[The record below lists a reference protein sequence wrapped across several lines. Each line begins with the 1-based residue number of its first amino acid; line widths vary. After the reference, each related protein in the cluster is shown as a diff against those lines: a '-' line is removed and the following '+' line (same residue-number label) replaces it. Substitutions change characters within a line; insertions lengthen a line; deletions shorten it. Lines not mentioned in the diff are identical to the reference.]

1 MNFVYHVLIMSGIYM
16 ILCLSLNLMVGY
28 GGLFNIGHGA
38 FYGIG
43 AYVAAILTVKMS
55 VSFPLDLLL
64 SGVIT
69 GLFGVVVGFPALR
82 LKGDYLALCTFGF
95 GVVMHT
101 IFNCWVAVTRG
112 PQGIVGVPRPSLFST
127 PDSLPSY
134 LLLVAVVVASRSSF
148 WRGSGFSFGKSLMA
162 IRETKWPPSLQ
173 EKYRPNQNYRLLCGS
188 IFAGIAKPLCPLHQ
202 HC

>member
-43 AYVAAILTVKMS
+43 AYVAAILTVKMGF
-55 VSFPLDLLL
+55 SFPLDLLL

-69 GLFGVVVGFPALR
+69 GLSGMIVGFPALR

-101 IFNCWVAVTRG
+101 IFNNWVAVTRG
-112 PQGIVGVPRPSLFST
+112 PQGIVGVSRPSIF
-127 PDSLPSY
+127 SLPLNALPTY
-134 LLLVAVVVASRSSF
+134 LLLVAVVVGISF
-148 WRGSGFSFGKSLMA
+148 F
-162 IRETKWPPSLQ
+162 
-173 EKYRPNQNYRLLCGS
+173 LL
-188 IFAGIAKPLCPLHQ
+188 ARA
-202 HC
+202 